1 MSKTFEK
8 YTKDDF
14 GWGIDTYNEYKNAEG
29 TMVFNE
35 GTEDEVLFV
44 PIEQTG
50 EFPILSVCVD
60 DFEELGYDISSLPTE
75 KVKQIANKIGDYM
88 VDDNYWDC
96 IRLACDFYD
105 VPEVE

>member
-1 MSKTFEK
+1 MNKTFEK
-8 YTKDDF
+8 YTKKDF
-14 GWGIDTYNEYKNAEG
+14 GWGIATYNEYKNAEG

-50 EFPILSVCVD
+50 EFPILSVCVE
-60 DFEELGYDISSLPTE
+60 DFEEVGYDISSLPTE
-75 KVKQIANKIGDYM
+75 KVTHIANKIGDYL

-96 IRLACDFYD
+96 IRLACQHFD
-105 VPEVE
+105 VPTID